1 MAALSSTRKR
11 TSRVWDYF
19 ELIEVVDEKGKKIKK
34 AACMLCDGVN
44 LAYAGGT
51 TNLHNHLESKHPS
64 SVADSGKE
72 AGKKHLTLSDYKK
85 CPPERAKN
93 VTVRVAEYIARD
105 LCPISTVDGGGFQQ
119 LLHYVEP
126 GYKVPSRPFITTTCH
141 RLYTSMKESL
151 LQILSSKDVHV
162 AITTDSWTSR
172 AVQSYLTVTAHYITS
187 DWKLESKILQTCEM
201 PEMHTALNIAERLRD
216 SIKEWKIDE
225 ERVSAIVHD
234 NASNI
239 TLAVQNLGW
248 QSVPCFAHTLQLA
261 VNKGLEVSQINKL
274 ASVGRKIVGHFK
286 HSSLAMTALREKQ
299 KQLSVPQHHLIQDV
313 ATRWNSTYFMLERLH
328 EQRWA
333 IYAVLYDEQGTQSQ
347 YKHLY
352 LKEDQWKLIEQ
363 LCTALKPLQVATTAL
378 CEAEIVSIA
387 LVYPVINGLLK
398 KHLSAKPDDLAPIKA
413 FKELVTQEIKCHF
426 IPDSL
431 EIVDKPALLAA
442 AVDLHYHQLKFMSE
456 RQRPLVYAA
465 LKDKVDELTDQDVE
479 SPQAS
484 ETIPQKTKD
493 NAVTALSYILEN
505 DARESIEGQEETDDF
520 LRIQPLSSDENC
532 LQWWKKNAERFP
544 TIAKV
549 AKRYLCIPAT
559 SVPAERVFSTA
570 GLIINE
576 KRSSLLPENSDM
588 LIFLNKNLPPI
599 D

>member
-1 MAALSSTRKR
+1 MAALGRKR
-11 TSRVWDYF
+11 TSKVWDYF
-19 ELIEVVDEKGKKIKK
+19 ELIEVVEKGKK
-34 AACMLCDGVN
+34 LCDGVN

-64 SVADSGKE
+64 SVVESSGKE
-72 AGKKHLTLSDYKK
+72 AAKKQLMLSDYKK

-93 VTVRVAEYIARD
+93 ITVHVAEYIARD
-105 LCPISTVDGGGFQQ
+105 LRPISTVDGGGFQQ
-119 LLHYVEP
+119 LLHYIEP
-126 GYKVPSRPFITTTCH
+126 GYKVPSKPFITTTCH

-151 LQILSSKDVHV
+151 LEILSSTDVHV

-172 AVQSYLTVTAHYITS
+172 AIQSYLTVTAHYITS
-187 DWKLESKILQTCEM
+187 DWKLESKVLQTREM
-201 PEMHTALNIAERLRD
+201 PERHTALNIAEKLRD

-261 VNKGLEVSQINKL
+261 VNNGLEVSQINKL
-274 ASVGRKIVGHFK
+274 ASVARKIVAHFK

-363 LCTALKPLQVATTAL
+363 LVTALKPLQVATTAL
-378 CEAEIVSIA
+378 CEAEIVPIA

-413 FKELVTQEIKCHF
+413 FKELITQQIKCRF

-442 AVDLHYHQLKFMSE
+442 AVDPHYHQLKFMSE
-456 RQRPLVYAA
+456 RQQPLVYAA
-465 LKDKVDELTDQDVE
+465 LKDKVDEMLADPDV
-479 SPQAS
+479 
-484 ETIPQKTKD
+484 I
-493 NAVTALSYILEN
+493 V
-505 DARESIEGQEETDDF
+505 
-520 LRIQPLSSDENC
+520 
-532 LQWWKKNAERFP
+532 
-544 TIAKV
+544 
-549 AKRYLCIPAT
+549 
-559 SVPAERVFSTA
+559 
-570 GLIINE
+570 
-576 KRSSLLPENSDM
+576 
-588 LIFLNKNLPPI
+588 
-599 D
+599 